1 MEKGY
6 YKAYICPNDS
16 NLRYFRYENS
26 IMVARRKGILDGE
39 IVEVD
44 SIYKCEDC
52 GFSYLES
59 VLERKTLENDA

>member
-1 MEKGY
+1 
-6 YKAYICPNDS
+6 
-16 NLRYFRYENS
+16 
-26 IMVARRKGILDGE
+26 MVARRKGILDGE